1 MKIIQSGIE
10 RPNFTNITYKEEYTD
25 KAERYQELLSN
36 IVGVFNKIEY
46 LSVIEGT
53 RDAHLMFIRPEN
65 LEQKRN
71 EFKKYGLEIVLLN
84 READSMSGGYG
95 NHSLPW
101 DGSNNFTWRSII
113 TRPELV
119 NKWNEIWETRER
131 DVNLGEYLI
140 GVGLGYPSCCAKFF
154 TKVWMEDASIDTTWQ
169 QAACTVTGTD
179 DYSVAEQWVSTYN
192 AIALPENTPIWSSN
206 LLRWAGLKLVTHLP
220 CSFNCKES
228 KRIALENLG
237 LATKYGYGY
246 EYNMLCKMLEWE
258 TVWTAEYGVATI
270 ETPVFT
276 INTVTDI
283 TAEKYRVVKH
293 GTKNSIL

>member
-1 MKIIQSGIE
+1 MKIIRNSVE
-10 RPNFTNITYKEEYTD
+10 RSNFTNITYKDEYKDKEEQ
-25 KAERYQELLSN
+25 YQELLTN
-36 IVGVFNKIEY
+36 IVSAFNRIEY
-46 LSVIEGT
+46 LSVVEGT

-65 LEQKRN
+65 LEHARKQF
-71 EFKKYGLEIVLLN
+71 EQYGLSIVLLN
-84 READSMSGGYG
+84 READNTSGGYG

-101 DGSNNFTWRSII
+101 DGGNNYTWRSIV

-119 NKWNEIWETRER
+119 DKWNDIWETRER

-140 GVGLGYPSCCAKFF
+140 GVGLGYPPCCAKFF

-179 DYSVAEQWVSTYN
+179 DYTMASKILGDYN
-192 AIALPENTPIWSSN
+192 AIQLPETTPIWASN

-246 EYNMLCKMLEWE
+246 EYNMLCKMLDWE
-258 TVWTAEYGVATI
+258 IVWTAEYGVATI

-283 TAEKYRVVKH
+283 TAEKYRVVKN
-293 GTKNSIL
+293 GTKNSIF